1 MTARTSPALAM
12 RRKVDRRSWNGTSPR
27 LELAVQYATRRRGLP
42 SRTQVRRW
50 ARAALER
57 SARVTVRL
65 VGTGEARALNRS
77 FRGRDYATN
86 VLTFVMRDRPLEGDL
101 ALCAP
106 VIARE
111 ARAQRKS
118 AAAHYAHLVVH
129 GVLHLQGY
137 DHESGADARV
147 MERRESSIVAR
158 LGYPD
163 PHAKG

>member
-1 MTARTSPALAM
+1 MMTAPAM
-12 RRKVDRRSWNGTSPR
+12 RKKANRNGWNGTSPR
-27 LELAVQYATRRRGLP
+27 LELAVQYATRGRLP
-42 SRTQVRRW
+42 SRAQLRRW

-57 SARVTVRL
+57 NARVTVRL
-65 VGTGEARALNRS
+65 VGAGEARALNRS
-77 FRGRDYATN
+77 FRGKDYATN
-86 VLTFVMRDRPLEGDL
+86 VLTFVMRDDSRIEGDL

-118 AAAHYAHLVVH
+118 TAAHYAHLVVH

-137 DHESGADARV
+137 DHESAREARE
-147 MERRESSIVAR
+147 MERRESKIVAR

-163 PHAKG
+163 PYGSEGKE